1 MPYKG
6 TALAVNDL
14 LGGQIQASFVDGL
27 SALKYVKAGS
37 LRAIGVSTR
46 ERNPTL
52 AEVPTIAEQGVPGY
66 ESGTWQG
73 VRVARGTPEA
83 IVQRLNK
90 ELIAVIRTAD
100 IRSRLAG
107 QGAEVV
113 TMTPAEEER
122 FFDKERARWA
132 KVVADASIKLD

>member
-1 MPYKG
+1 M
-6 TALAVNDL
+6 
-14 LGGQIQASFVDGL
+14 
-27 SALKYVKAGS
+27 
-37 LRAIGVSTR
+37 
-46 ERNPTL
+46 
-52 AEVPTIAEQGVPGY
+52 PGY

-113 TMTPAEEER
+113 TMTPAEEEQ
-122 FFDKERARWA
+122 FFNKERARWA